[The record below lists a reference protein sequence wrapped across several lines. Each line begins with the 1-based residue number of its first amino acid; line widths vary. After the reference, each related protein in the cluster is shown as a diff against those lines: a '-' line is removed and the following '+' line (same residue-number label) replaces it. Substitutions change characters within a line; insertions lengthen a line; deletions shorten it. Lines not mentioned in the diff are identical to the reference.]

1 MVFVVTKMTNQ
12 YLIHHFNATYEE
24 DGFCGVLKEVKDML
38 RYGNVTKIE
47 DGLYRVS
54 TGGWSDDEDILHN
67 LTHILSVFGHRHY
80 VGYLRGGAFYF
91 SEKEHDLDIEIVR
104 LKE

>member
-1 MVFVVTKMTNQ
+1 MTNH
-12 YLIHHFNATYEE
+12 LINHFNAIYEE
-24 DGFCGVLKEVKDML
+24 DGFYGVLKEVEGML
-38 RYGNVTKIE
+38 EYGNVTKIE

-54 TGGWSDDEDILHN
+54 TGGWSDDEDIVHN
-67 LTHILSVFGHRHY
+67 LTDILSVFSYKHY